1 MTVWLGSWGGRD
13 VAVSSADDAVAYLWP
28 HGLALLIPPRAH
40 ALHVAR
46 MWYCCSHR
54 TPARMHLLHVCVPAP
69 SPRRPARGDASPA
82 TPHAPRVVT
91 HVAHACACAR
101 VDSSSRPPPRRA
113 YMAHAHACE
122 ARLSLL
128 RNLTLRV
135 WWPTS
140 RMHGACVRARISA
153 GGPAPLG
160 KEALR
165 VSGHGDP
172 APPQPISSL
181 SRPGGYLPLG
191 RNGSL
196 LSTTGGLRSNRSWA
210 PRGSARMRLTGP
222 TGPDGLGTV
231 GCAAGIGKWGL

>member
-1 MTVWLGSWGGRD
+1 MHCMWRVCG
-13 VAVSSADDAVAYLWP
+13 AAD
-28 HGLALLIPPRAH
+28 LIAGAH
-40 ALHVAR
+40 AF
-46 MWYCCSHR
+46 
-54 TPARMHLLHVCVPAP
+54 TVCVCVCVSAP

-140 RMHGACVRARISA
+140 RMHGACAHRRRRTCSSGQGGASRLGARR
-153 GGPAPLG
+153 P
-160 KEALR
+160 R
-165 VSGHGDP
+165 
-172 APPQPISSL
+172 PP
-181 SRPGGYLPLG
+181 SR
-191 RNGSL
+191 SL
-196 LSTTGGLRSNRSWA
+196 LSPALAGTCPSGGTVLFCPQQAGYARTVAGLRVG
-210 PRGSARMRLTGP
+210 PRE
-222 TGPDGLGTV
+222 
-231 GCAAGIGKWGL
+231 CA

>member
-1 MTVWLGSWGGRD
+1 MCGVQCALGCVCDRLARVVGRARRCCFYCRQRRCVF
-13 VAVSSADDAVAYLWP
+13 VAARPCPADPTPRTCIACGAYVV
-28 HGLALLIPPRAH
+28 LLI
-40 ALHVAR
+40 
-46 MWYCCSHR
+46 SS
-54 TPARMHLLHVCVPAP
+54 PARMHLLHVCVCVSAP

-140 RMHGACVRARISA
+140 RMHGACAHRRRRTCSSGQGGASRLGARR
-153 GGPAPLG
+153 P
-160 KEALR
+160 
-165 VSGHGDP
+165 P
-172 APPQPISSL
+172 APP
-181 SRPGGYLPLG
+181 SR
-191 RNGSL
+191 SL
-196 LSTTGGLRSNRSWA
+196 LSPALAGTCPSGGTVLFCPQQAGYARTVAGLRVG
-210 PRGSARMRLTGP
+210 PRE
-222 TGPDGLGTV
+222 
-231 GCAAGIGKWGL
+231 CA

>member
-1 MTVWLGSWGGRD
+1 
-13 VAVSSADDAVAYLWP
+13 
-28 HGLALLIPPRAH
+28 
-40 ALHVAR
+40 
-46 MWYCCSHR
+46 
-54 TPARMHLLHVCVPAP
+54 MHLLHVCVCVSAP
-69 SPRRPARGDASPA
+69 SPRRPTRGDASPA

-113 YMAHAHACE
+113 YMRMRTRVRPACLSCEASRSVCGGLHRACMAHACAHWRRRTCSSGQGGALRLG
-122 ARLSLL
+122 ARRPRPPSRSLL
-128 RNLTLRV
+128 
-135 WWPTS
+135 S
-140 RMHGACVRARISA
+140 
-153 GGPAPLG
+153 PA
-160 KEALR
+160 
-165 VSGHGDP
+165 H
-172 APPQPISSL
+172 
-181 SRPGGYLPLG
+181 GGYLPLG

>member
-1 MTVWLGSWGGRD
+1 M
-13 VAVSSADDAVAYLWP
+13 
-28 HGLALLIPPRAH
+28 
-40 ALHVAR
+40 
-46 MWYCCSHR
+46 C
-54 TPARMHLLHVCVPAP
+54 VCVCVSAP

-140 RMHGACVRARISA
+140 RMHGACVRALAQADLLLWARRRFASRGTA
-153 GGPAPLG
+153 T
-160 KEALR
+160 
-165 VSGHGDP
+165 
-172 APPQPISSL
+172 PPPP
-181 SRPGGYLPLG
+181 SR
-191 RNGSL
+191 SL
-196 LSTTGGLRSNRSWA
+196 LSPALAGTCPSGGTVLFCPQQAGYARTVAGLRVG
-210 PRGSARMRLTGP
+210 PRE
-222 TGPDGLGTV
+222 
-231 GCAAGIGKWGL
+231 CA